1 MMATVRPGIR
11 GFTLIEALAALAIV
25 SAVLI
30 ATAALI
36 HNVAF
41 NFDRGTGRAD
51 NAEHLLL
58 AVERLVGDFGSARPV
73 REAASGA
80 NAAVAFAGS
89 AAQIRFVAAGGV
101 AAGPQGEEVIGLA
114 VEESDGTS
122 RLVRRRAA
130 WLGPKTP
137 FQSLALQ
144 DAVPLLEGR
153 VDIAFAFAR
162 VAADGVVT
170 WSETW
175 NAQPLL
181 PRWVRLSV
189 RDRASGAELVPGAQF
204 LLRADAPFD
213 CGSSGA
219 QAACLAGGKTNGD
232 EPAKDAAKG
241 KQK

>member
-1 MMATVRPGIR
+1 MMATVRQGIR

-25 SAVLI
+25 SAVLV

-41 NFDRGTGRAD
+41 NFERGTGRAD
-51 NAEHLLL
+51 TAEHLLL
-58 AVERLVGDFGSARPV
+58 AVERLAGDLGSTRPV
-73 REAASGA
+73 REAVSGA
-80 NAAVAFAGS
+80 NAAVAFIGGP
-89 AAQIRFVAAGGV
+89 AQIRFVAAGGV

-114 VEESDGTS
+114 VEDNDGTS

-130 WLGPKTP
+130 WLGPQTS
-137 FQSLALQ
+137 FQSVALQ
-144 DAVPLLEGR
+144 DPVPLIEGR
-153 VDIAFAFAR
+153 VDIGFAYGR
-162 VAADGVVT
+162 VAADGALT

-181 PRWVRLSV
+181 PRLVRLSV

-213 CGSSGA
+213 CASQGS
-219 QAACLAGGKTNGD
+219 QAACLAGGKPNGD

-241 KQK
+241 RRR

>member
-1 MMATVRPGIR
+1 MMMALRPGIR

-41 NFDRGTGRAD
+41 NFDRGAGRAD

-58 AVERLVGDFGSARPV
+58 AVERLAGDFGSVRPV
-73 REAASGA
+73 RQAASGA
-80 NAAVAFAGS
+80 NAAVAFIGGP
-89 AAQIRFVAAGGV
+89 AQIRFVAAGGV

-114 VEESDGTS
+114 VEDNDGTS

-130 WLGPKTP
+130 WLGPQTP
-137 FQSLALQ
+137 FQTLTLQ
-144 DAVPLLEGR
+144 DPVPLIEGR
-153 VDIAFAFAR
+153 VDIGFAFAR
-162 VAADGVVT
+162 VAADGVAT

-181 PRWVRLSV
+181 PRLVRLSV
-189 RDRASGAELVPGAQF
+189 RDRASGAELVPGAEF
-204 LLRADAPFD
+204 LLHADAPFD
-213 CGSSGA
+213 CASASSE
-219 QAACLAGGKTNGD
+219 AACLTGGKTSN
-232 EPAKDAAKG
+232 EPVKNVAKG
-241 KQK
+241 EPR